1 MTRPKKVQKR
11 DGSLV
16 PFAGEK
22 IQNAIAKAAGE
33 VLQDS
38 ISARAI
44 ASKLTATVIQKLFA
58 QYKGQ
63 TLHVEAIQD
72 AVETVLMEEGY
83 SRIAKSYILY
93 RERRSDIRM
102 AKSALGIKDDLK
114 LPVNTT
120 EVLKKRYLLRND
132 QQNIIETP
140 SKLFRRVAAHVALAE
155 KEFKSSFS
163 VPEAEEKFYQ
173 MMRNLEFM
181 PNSPTL
187 RKRFPLRENSCAL
200 FIRNP

>member
-1 MTRPKKVQKR
+1 MESRLNKMTRPKKVQKR

-63 TLHVEAIQD
+63 TLHMEAIQD

-83 SRIAKSYILY
+83 SRQKLY
-93 RERRSDIRM
+93 P
-102 AKSALGIKDDLK
+102 
-114 LPVNTT
+114 LPGKT
-120 EVLKKRYLLRND
+120 KRHSHGQVGFGD
-132 QQNIIETP
+132 Q
-140 SKLFRRVAAHVALAE
+140 R
-155 KEFKSSFS
+155 
-163 VPEAEEKFYQ
+163 
-173 MMRNLEFM
+173 
-181 PNSPTL
+181 
-187 RKRFPLRENSCAL
+187 
-200 FIRNP
+200 

>member
-1 MTRPKKVQKR
+1 MTDTDTHTNPVLIMESRLNKMTRPKKVQKR

-93 RERRSDIRM
+93 RERRSDIRSDRNHQYHCWM
-102 AKSALGIKDDLK
+102 FQRDRAFVCRQFYPQCIVGHPIIRGEPAL
-114 LPVNTT
+114 
-120 EVLKKRYLLRND
+120 
-132 QQNIIETP
+132 
-140 SKLFRRVAAHVALAE
+140 
-155 KEFKSSFS
+155 
-163 VPEAEEKFYQ
+163 
-173 MMRNLEFM
+173 
-181 PNSPTL
+181 
-187 RKRFPLRENSCAL
+187 
-200 FIRNP
+200 